1 MRREKSTSFP
11 AKRDPGRAGAFIELF
26 GIEQKND
33 AGEKVD
39 YTTEDCDITNSTS
52 VILTSVS
59 GNDAAIVAALKMGL
73 SLLSGALTLSI
84 IRRACSSGFIAW
96 TGAIRAR
103 PAARDSG
110 WRS

>member
-39 YTTEDCDITNSTS
+39 YTTEDCDITKSTS
-52 VILTSVS
+52 VMLTSVS

-73 SLLSGALTLSI
+73 SLLSGALTLSS
-84 IRRACSSGFIAW
+84 IRRACSSGSIAW